1 VFDREAQ
8 KGLAANSQPFIFVTS
23 FNYRTPRPT
32 DGVMGALLGDWT
44 FAGLLRYA
52 SGALI
57 PVPGAQNQLNSLLFQ
72 NTRMNRVEGQ
82 PLFLKDPNCGCIDP
96 RADFVL
102 NPAAWADPAPGQFGT
117 SAAYYDDYRWQ
128 TQVQENMSVGRRFPV
143 GGTAFEVRAE
153 FFNVFN
159 RTYLGSPNNF
169 NNNPLSTRIFN
180 ARGEPTGGFGYVNPT
195 ATPPQLPR
203 SGQIVARFE
212 F

>member
-1 VFDREAQ
+1 
-8 KGLAANSQPFIFVTS
+8 
-23 FNYRTPRPT
+23 
-32 DGVMGALLGDWT
+32 MGALLGDWT

-57 PVPGAQNQLNSLLFQ
+57 GTPGAQNQLASLLFQ

-82 PLFLKDPNCGCIDP
+82 PLFLKGPNCDCIDP
-96 RADFVL
+96 RQDFVL
-102 NPAAWADPAPGQFGT
+102 NPAAWSDPAPGQFGT

-128 TQVQENMSVGRRFPV
+128 TQVQENMSVGRRFSAV
-143 GGTAFEVRAE
+143 GTSAFEIRAE
-153 FFNVFN
+153 FFNIFN
-159 RTYLGSPNNF
+159 RTYLTNPSSG
-169 NNNPLSTRIFN
+169 NPLATRTFN
-180 ARGEPTGGFGYVNPT
+180 ALGEPTGGFGYVNPT